1 MATPKK
7 KKSGSKRKLKIKSK
21 IGVRKK
27 SAVKKQATQT
37 QDTLLQYSLPQAAT
51 KVPDNGA
58 TIRIKIRK
66 KLRYTHLG
74 CC

>member
-37 QDTLLQYSLPQAAT
+37 QYTLLQDSLPQAP
-51 KVPDNGA
+51 V
-58 TIRIKIRK
+58 
-66 KLRYTHLG
+66 L
-74 CC
+74 

>member
-1 MATPKK
+1 MATPKN

-27 SAVKKQATQT
+27 SAVKKQTTQT
-37 QDTLLQYSLPQAAT
+37 QYTLLQDSLPQAAT

-66 KLRYTHLG
+66 K
-74 CC
+74 

>member
-27 SAVKKQATQT
+27 SAVKKQSTQT
-37 QDTLLQYSLPQAAT
+37 QDTLRKAPIPNL
-51 KVPDNGA
+51 PDNGA

-66 KLRYTHLG
+66 K
-74 CC
+74 

>member
-1 MATPKK
+1 MATPKN
-7 KKSGSKRKLKIKSK
+7 KKSGSKRKLKINSK

-37 QDTLLQYSLPQAAT
+37 QYTLLQDSLPKAAT
-51 KVPDNGA
+51 KVTDNGA

-66 KLRYTHLG
+66 K
-74 CC
+74 

>member
-27 SAVKKQATQT
+27 SAAKKQATQT
-37 QDTLLQYSLPQAAT
+37 QDTLRKAT
-51 KVPDNGA
+51 IPNLPDNGA

-66 KLRYTHLG
+66 K
-74 CC
+74 

>member
-7 KKSGSKRKLKIKSK
+7 KKYGSKRKLKIKSK

-27 SAVKKQATQT
+27 SAANKQATQT
-37 QDTLLQYSLPQAAT
+37 QDNLLQDKLRKAPIPNL
-51 KVPDNGA
+51 PDNGA

-66 KLRYTHLG
+66 K
-74 CC
+74 

>member
-27 SAVKKQATQT
+27 SAAKKRAQQT
-37 QDTLLQYSLPQAAT
+37 PQDSLPQATT

-66 KLRYTHLG
+66 K
-74 CC
+74 

>member
-37 QDTLLQYSLPQAAT
+37 QDTLLQYSLPQAVT

-66 KLRYTHLG
+66 K
-74 CC
+74 

>member
-1 MATPKK
+1 MATTKK
-7 KKSGSKRKLKIKSK
+7 KKSGSKRNLKIKSK

-37 QDTLLQYSLPQAAT
+37 QDNLRQDSFPQAST

-66 KLRYTHLG
+66 K
-74 CC
+74 

>member
-7 KKSGSKRKLKIKSK
+7 KRSGSKRKLKIKSK

-27 SAVKKQATQT
+27 SAAKKQATQT
-37 QDTLLQYSLPQAAT
+37 QDNLLKDKLRKAPIPNL
-51 KVPDNGA
+51 PDNGA

-66 KLRYTHLG
+66 K
-74 CC
+74 

>member
-7 KKSGSKRKLKIKSK
+7 KKSGSKRKLKINSK

-37 QDTLLQYSLPQAAT
+37 QDTLLQYTLRKAPIPNL
-51 KVPDNGA
+51 PDNGA

-66 KLRYTHLG
+66 K
-74 CC
+74 

>member
-21 IGVRKK
+21 IGVIKK
-27 SAVKKQATQT
+27 SDVKKQATQT
-37 QDTLLQYSLPQAAT
+37 QDTLRHDILHQAPIPNL
-51 KVPDNGA
+51 PDNGA

-66 KLRYTHLG
+66 K
-74 CC
+74 

>member
-27 SAVKKQATQT
+27 SAAKKQATQT
-37 QDTLLQYSLPQAAT
+37 QYTLLQDSFPQAST

-66 KLRYTHLG
+66 K
-74 CC
+74 

>member
-27 SAVKKQATQT
+27 SAAKKQATQT
-37 QDTLLQYSLPQAAT
+37 QDNLLQDSLPQATT
-51 KVPDNGA
+51 KVPYNGA

-66 KLRYTHLG
+66 K
-74 CC
+74 

>member
-27 SAVKKQATQT
+27 SAVKKQATRT
-37 QDTLLQYSLPQAAT
+37 QDNLLQDSLPQAAT

-66 KLRYTHLG
+66 K
-74 CC
+74 

>member
-37 QDTLLQYSLPQAAT
+37 QYTLLQDSLPQAAT

-66 KLRYTHLG
+66 K
-74 CC
+74 

>member
-1 MATPKK
+1 MATQKK

-27 SAVKKQATQT
+27 SEAKKQATQT
-37 QDTLLQYSLPQAAT
+37 QYTLLQDSLPQAAT

-66 KLRYTHLG
+66 K
-74 CC
+74 

>member
-7 KKSGSKRKLKIKSK
+7 KKYGSKRKLKIKSK

-66 KLRYTHLG
+66 K
-74 CC
+74 

>member
-27 SAVKKQATQT
+27 SAVKKQATQA
-37 QDTLLQYSLPQAAT
+37 QDTLLQDYLPQATT

-66 KLRYTHLG
+66 K
-74 CC
+74 

>member
-21 IGVRKK
+21 IGVIKK
-27 SAVKKQATQT
+27 SAAKKQATQT
-37 QDTLLQYSLPQAAT
+37 QDTLRKAPIPNL
-51 KVPDNGA
+51 PDNGA

-66 KLRYTHLG
+66 K
-74 CC
+74 

>member
-7 KKSGSKRKLKIKSK
+7 KKSGSKRKIKIKSK

-37 QDTLLQYSLPQAAT
+37 QYTLLQDSFPQAST

-66 KLRYTHLG
+66 K
-74 CC
+74 

>member
-21 IGVRKK
+21 IGVIKK
-27 SAVKKQATQT
+27 SAANKQATQT
-37 QDTLLQYSLPQAAT
+37 QDTLLQDTLR
-51 KVPDNGA
+51 KVSIPNLPDNGA

-66 KLRYTHLG
+66 K
-74 CC
+74 

>member
-27 SAVKKQATQT
+27 SAAKKQATQT
-37 QDTLLQYSLPQAAT
+37 QDNLLKDKLRKAPIPNL
-51 KVPDNGA
+51 PDNGA

-66 KLRYTHLG
+66 K
-74 CC
+74 

>member
-21 IGVRKK
+21 IGVIKK

-66 KLRYTHLG
+66 K
-74 CC
+74 

>member
-1 MATPKK
+1 MATPNK

-27 SAVKKQATQT
+27 SAAKKQATQT
-37 QDTLLQYSLPQAAT
+37 QDNLRQDKLRKAPIPNL
-51 KVPDNGA
+51 PDNGA

-66 KLRYTHLG
+66 K
-74 CC
+74 

>member
-1 MATPKK
+1 MATKKK

-27 SAVKKQATQT
+27 SAVKKQETQT
-37 QDTLLQYSLPQAAT
+37 QYTLLQDSLPQAAT

-66 KLRYTHLG
+66 K
-74 CC
+74 

>member
-27 SAVKKQATQT
+27 SSSKKQATQT
-37 QDTLLQYSLPQAAT
+37 QDNLRQDSLPQATT

-66 KLRYTHLG
+66 K
-74 CC
+74 

>member
-7 KKSGSKRKLKIKSK
+7 KKSGSKRKIKIKSK

-27 SAVKKQATQT
+27 SVAKKQATQT
-37 QDTLLQYSLPQAAT
+37 QDNLLQDSLPQAAT

-66 KLRYTHLG
+66 K
-74 CC
+74 

>member
-1 MATPKK
+1 MATQKK

-37 QDTLLQYSLPQAAT
+37 QYTLLQDSLPQAAT

-66 KLRYTHLG
+66 K
-74 CC
+74 

>member
-37 QDTLLQYSLPQAAT
+37 QDTLLQDILRKAPIPNL
-51 KVPDNGA
+51 PDNGA

-66 KLRYTHLG
+66 K
-74 CC
+74 

>member
-7 KKSGSKRKLKIKSK
+7 KKSGSKRKLKINSK
-21 IGVRKK
+21 IGVIKK

-66 KLRYTHLG
+66 K
-74 CC
+74 

>member
-37 QDTLLQYSLPQAAT
+37 QDNLLQDSLPQAAT

-66 KLRYTHLG
+66 K
-74 CC
+74 

>member
-7 KKSGSKRKLKIKSK
+7 KKSGGKRKLKIKSK

-27 SAVKKQATQT
+27 SAVKKQAKQA
-37 QDTLLQYSLPQAAT
+37 QDTLRQDTLRQAPIPNL
-51 KVPDNGA
+51 PDNGA

-66 KLRYTHLG
+66 K
-74 CC
+74 

>member
-7 KKSGSKRKLKIKSK
+7 KKSGSKRKLKINSK

-37 QDTLLQYSLPQAAT
+37 QILYCNIHYAMLLFQIYQTMVL
-51 KVPDNGA
+51 
-58 TIRIKIRK
+58 
-66 KLRYTHLG
+66 L
-74 CC
+74 

>member
-21 IGVRKK
+21 IGMRKK

-37 QDTLLQYSLPQAAT
+37 QDNLLQDSLPQAAT

-66 KLRYTHLG
+66 K
-74 CC
+74 